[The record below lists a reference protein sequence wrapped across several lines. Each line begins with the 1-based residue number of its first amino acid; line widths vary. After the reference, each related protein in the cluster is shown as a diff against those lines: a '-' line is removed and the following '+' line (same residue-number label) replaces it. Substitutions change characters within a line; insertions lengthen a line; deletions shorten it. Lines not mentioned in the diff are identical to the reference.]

1 MPRLIGP
8 LRLVPL
14 LQAAAMQKARRDK
27 FPENLQPAKP
37 SHPKPTTGEI
47 AWRDGAPS
55 SCCCTQST
63 PHKHHPPRAFAFL
76 FLFLSLARWRHFFF
90 FFLRRT
96 KVCVFASLV
105 CGENVLIFHL
115 RRLSLVCVCVGA
127 MDLGDESILKDSNS
141 SHGTQ
146 SHLPPLW
153 REKPTTLYSA
163 STFLPTNKNET
174 VRSFVRCATSL
185 VAGSVFAAPVR
196 CAQTS
201 YELTTYP
208 TAHLAVQPTLSDY
221 SANFHHSMP
230 T

>member
-1 MPRLIGP
+1 MAGWGSFF
-8 LRLVPL
+8 L
-14 LQAAAMQKARRDK
+14 LLHAKHTSQTPP
-27 FPENLQPAKP
+27 PEGLCL
-37 SHPKPTTGEI
+37 SL
-47 AWRDGAPS
+47 S
-55 SCCCTQST
+55 
-63 PHKHHPPRAFAFL
+63 
-76 FLFLSLARWRHFFF
+76 LSLARSLAPFLF